1 MRKQRAKIVIAP
13 LGDVDYFQIN
23 KLSTALAG
31 RFGHTV
37 DLLQGV
43 KLPHE
48 AYNLIKGQHF
58 STVILQKLEMLR
70 SNEKER
76 ILGIMEDDIY
86 NARQHVLVADMDTI
100 GGTGLLSMYHLK
112 HNFYGLPDD
121 EKLIY
126 QRLVK
131 ESTRVLGRLFGVPK
145 CRNPRC
151 VMYYSDEMYDVDQK
165 GEKMCDNCRRNY
177 LKVM

>member
-1 MRKQRAKIVIAP
+1 MRRQRAKIVIVP
-13 LGDVDYFQIN
+13 LEDVDYFQIN

-31 RFGHTV
+31 KFGHTV

-48 AYNLIKGQHF
+48 SYNLIKGQHF
-58 STVILQKLEMLR
+58 STVILQKLELLR
-70 SNEKER
+70 SGDKEKV
-76 ILGIMEDDIY
+76 LGIMEEDIY
-86 NARQHVLVADMDTI
+86 NARHHVLIHDLDKV
-100 GGTGLLSMYHLK
+100 GGTGVLSMFHLK
-112 HNFYGLPDD
+112 QQFYGLPDD

-131 ESTRVLGRLFGVPK
+131 EATRIIGSLFRIPL
-145 CRNPRC
+145 CRELFEIDN
-151 VMYYSDEMYDVDQK
+151 K
-165 GEKMCDNCRRNY
+165 GDKMCDICRRRY